1 MKIIKI
7 LESSYENSS
16 QKDINLNNQFVSL
29 KDYINHINQNTSN
42 TLKDLHQQSSSII
55 NRLSQSEN
63 DIKLNTAKAQEKL
76 L

>member
-29 KDYINHINQNTSN
+29 KDFINRINQNTSN

-55 NRLSQSEN
+55 NTLSQGEN